1 MEPHEMPRTPEYFN
15 NYVEQELRAEDR
27 RIDEIVATVAII
39 QAEQASAKVLIA
51 ENTET
56 IKQIKT
62 DTADMLDVFESWKG
76 AMKALE
82 MIGKL
87 AKPLGYIVGLGASIA
102 AFWTAMKSG
111 GTPK

>member
-1 MEPHEMPRTPEYFN
+1 MGSNMPRTPEDFH
-15 NYVEQELRAEDR
+15 NYVAQELRAGDKR
-27 RIDEIVATVAII
+27 MDEIVATVAII
-39 QAEQASAKVLIA
+39 QAEQASAKVLLA

-62 DTADMLDVFESWKG
+62 DTADMLDVFDSWKG

-87 AKPLGYIVGLGASIA
+87 AKPLGYVIGLGASIA
-102 AFWTAMKSG
+102 AFWTALKSG
-111 GTPK
+111 ISPK

>member
-1 MEPHEMPRTPEYFN
+1 MGSTMPRTPEDFH
-15 NYVEQELRAEDR
+15 NYVAQELRAGDKR
-27 RIDEIVATVAII
+27 MDEIVATVAII
-39 QAEQASAKVLIA
+39 QAEQASAKVLLA

-62 DTADMLDVFESWKG
+62 DTADMLDVFDSWKG

-87 AKPLGYIVGLGASIA
+87 AKPLGYVIGLGASIA
-102 AFWTAMKSG
+102 AFWTALKSG
-111 GTPK
+111 ISPK